1 MRRMTFSMDD
11 AKDQENQKKH
21 GVAFGE
27 ARTVF
32 FDENAVRFF
41 DVDHSEDE
49 DRYLML
55 GLSARFR
62 ILVVSHCYRQEGFDI
77 RLISAR
83 KATKNEQTT
92 YRRSKR

>member
-11 AKDQENQKKH
+11 AKNEENQKKH
-21 GVAFGE
+21 GVTFEE
-27 ARTVF
+27 AQTVF
-32 FDENAVRFF
+32 FDENAIRFF

-49 DRYLML
+49 DRYLMV
-55 GLSARFR
+55 GLSAHFR
-62 ILVVSHCYRQEGFDI
+62 ILVVSHCYRQEGSNI
-77 RLISAR
+77 RFISAR